1 MQITSCEITNTKYIQ
16 IYVTEEELEM
26 QETKEYKL
34 TEETLTEEIMVALQD
49 VFVAKI
55 ERKGNCIFMQ
65 FLDGKKFKVSIQE
78 ERM

>member
-1 MQITSCEITNTKYIQ
+1 
-16 IYVTEEELEM
+16 M

-65 FLDGKKFKVSIQE
+65 FLDGKNFKVSIQE